1 MIFACVRSMCGPSSA
16 GWAAAFSW
24 PQLFGRLL
32 VGRPFWVPK
41 TDPLKRGA
49 IALLHWL
56 TRGARRVIRGTLSW
70 ASLFA
75 IPLGIGV
82 GLMGHTTLGALLV
95 LGGTLCYFLVDP
107 ILFILDL
114 KPSEEPEQQHG
125 GQRRSGR

>member
-1 MIFACVRSMCGPSSA
+1 
-16 GWAAAFSW
+16 
-24 PQLFGRLL
+24 
-32 VGRPFWVPK
+32 
-41 TDPLKRGA
+41 
-49 IALLHWL
+49 LLHRL

-114 KPSEEPEQQHG
+114 KPSEEPEGQQSREKRG
-125 GQRRSGR
+125 GR